1 MNLIMFFMNII
12 KYIAVLTF
20 GLLILSACKNNEE
33 DDVTTKTNVVEAKN
47 EFEGIEELFSKKEFD
62 DPKAIDLLKEISI
75 CSETQTDKEG
85 NLVSP
90 CTAEHFKFF
99 PLKEN
104 KPLNDGFILLVKSN
118 TGGISVRRVLV
129 FEREKGT
136 LIKVNGFI
144 ANIIG
149 VRKNDTTYDDLLLR
163 FIDKIEGSDVYYNC
177 IFKWENQKYVFKTV
191 ELIQEPAGNFSGRV
205 KESMKD
211 SVSQE
216 IYKILMNNEMIF

>member
-1 MNLIMFFMNII
+1 MNII
-12 KYIAVLTF
+12 KYFTLSLF
-20 GLLILSACKNNEE
+20 GLLIFSSCKNNEE
-33 DDVTTKTNVVEAKN
+33 NVDAKKNSVETTN
-47 EFEGIEELFSKKEFD
+47 EFEGVEELFSNNEFD
-62 DPKAIDLLKEISI
+62 DSTAVRLLQEINI
-75 CSETQTDKEG
+75 CSDTQVDKEG

-90 CTAEHFKFF
+90 CTAENFKFF
-99 PLKEN
+99 KLKEAT
-104 KPLNDGFILLVKSN
+104 PLNDGFILLVKAYI
-118 TGGISVRRVLV
+118 GGVPLRRVLV
-129 FEREKGT
+129 FERENGA
-136 LIKVNGFI
+136 LIKVNGFV

-149 VRKNDTTYDDLLLR
+149 VRKNDTTNDDLLLR